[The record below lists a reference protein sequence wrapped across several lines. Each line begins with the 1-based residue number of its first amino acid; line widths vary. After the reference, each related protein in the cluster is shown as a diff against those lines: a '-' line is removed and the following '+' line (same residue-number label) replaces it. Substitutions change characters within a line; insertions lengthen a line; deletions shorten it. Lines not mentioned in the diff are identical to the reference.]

1 MERELRKR
9 NRCFRVIQS
18 VWGLI
23 GSICLIYSVC
33 SPFWFQGKGLWT
45 DPGITSRQAGD
56 NETSG
61 TEGPLRTATKS
72 VDYSAIE
79 AERVFGVLA
88 VIMAVSS
95 VFMCLLFIFCWSSNK
110 HTFSKLNPGLRLY
123 PGTLLIT
130 VLVPTG
136 FFFLVS
142 WSVFTRQ
149 HKDQLK
155 SDISQFGSSYWLG
168 AVAWICLIVILP
180 ATYVIDQFTS
190 PEEILLQNI

>member
-1 MERELRKR
+1 VMERELRKR

-56 NETSG
+56 NETFFS
-61 TEGPLRTATKS
+61 
-72 VDYSAIE
+72 IE

-190 PEEILLQNI
+190 PE